1 MMNIFE
7 MMDPITYELDAKRRA
22 GETEEAKHDCR
33 GCRER
38 VGIPCLKAYRCER
51 WKDESKRNQ
60 SRIFSPGIQTGAD

>member
-1 MMNIFE
+1 MNIFE

-22 GETEEAKHDCR
+22 GEAEEAKHDCR

-38 VGIPCLKAYRCER
+38 VGIPCLKAYRRER